1 MDKKEIEKI
10 KEEIKKFKEKIGA
23 DKLIIFGS
31 FARGNFNEHSDIDVL
46 IVGKKFIGKRF
57 YDRLRGLWLK

>member
-1 MDKKEIEKI
+1 MQKGDRMDKKEIEKI

-31 FARGNFNEHSDIDVL
+31 FARETLMNIAILMF
-46 IVGKKFIGKRF
+46 
-57 YDRLRGLWLK
+57 

>member
-31 FARGNFNEHSDIDVL
+31 FAR
-46 IVGKKFIGKRF
+46 
-57 YDRLRGLWLK
+57 

>member
-31 FARGNFNEHSDIDVL
+31 LGGGNFMNIVILMFL
-46 IVGKKFIGKRF
+46 IVSKKFRGKKI
-57 YDRLRGLWLK
+57 L